1 MNLIAKEMKKTTL
14 FLMITMLV
22 PAFIHAQEKLQDPEA
37 KKIIDAFGEKMKK
50 NSPMKIDFTYSF
62 ESLQTDDNFE
72 EKGTIIIDDG
82 KYKLNVMESLI
93 YFDGETMW
101 NYLPEVDE
109 VNITE
114 PDPTTGDEFLSNPA
128 SFFQVYN
135 KDFKYRLLGSKTFN
149 NNTFYEIDLYPM
161 DLEKDYSRVKLLIEK
176 ANLQLYSAQIF
187 FKSGD
192 IYTLQVN
199 NLVTNYAA
207 PGNFYKFNVNDH
219 PEAEVID
226 MRF

>member
-1 MNLIAKEMKKTTL
+1 MKRKTWIL
-14 FLMITMLV
+14 LMAMILS
-22 PAFIHAQEKLQDPEA
+22 IGLQAQEKLQDPEV

-50 NSPMKIDFTYSF
+50 NSPIKVDFTYSY

-72 EKGTIIIDDG
+72 EKGTIVIDDK
-82 KYKLNVMESLI
+82 KYKLEVMEAKI

-114 PDPTTGDEFLSNPA
+114 PDPSANDEFLSNPA

-135 KDFKYRLLGSKTFN
+135 KDFKYRLLGTKTFN
-149 NNTFYEIDLYPM
+149 NKTFYEIDLYPI

-176 ANLQLYSAQIF
+176 DNLQLYSAQIF

-199 NLVTNYAA
+199 DIESRFDA
-207 PGNFYKFNVNDH
+207 PDNFYKFDIDAH
-219 PEAEVID
+219 PDADVID